1 MNLLMNRKSRL
12 DQSHTEEH
20 TGANGD
26 LTTYF
31 GAGVKST
38 GSKAYFFG
46 SVCGRF
52 FDEFKFSIFF
62 KDSILISQPFQRK
75 WVVSFLRTESRVTP
89 DNVVTKRVGMSAHTT
104 RPPTNGATPFLCC
117 GPVQTVFVTNIRI
130 GAFPLALCHCCGCC
144 CCC

>member
-1 MNLLMNRKSRL
+1 MNLLMRNSRL
-12 DQSHTEEH
+12 DPSHTEEH
-20 TGANGD
+20 TGTNGD

-31 GAGVKST
+31 GAEIDGEQTAFFLDQFVV
-38 GSKAYFFG
+38 GSLISFDSVYFL
-46 SVCGRF
+46 
-52 FDEFKFSIFF
+52 
-62 KDSILISQPFQRK
+62 KDSTLISQPFRRK